1 MEVVYMYSG
10 HIRQRKTKD
19 GKPCYQIIIEK
30 TPDRH
35 TGKRKR
41 IYKTI
46 HGTKKDAER
55 IKTQM
60 LCDLDNQTYIAPKKT
75 TVGEWVQEW
84 YDTYIKDFKSESTLR
99 GYQYQIENY
108 IIPIIGDIPLQ
119 QLTTSQVQK
128 WINKLKSESP
138 ITHKSLS
145 SKTVRNIYMNLSVPL
160 EKAVCLD
167 MIKKNPCK
175 NVTLPKKEKH
185 EVDFYDS
192 DEVDKLIKTATNTNM
207 ELPVMLALTLGL
219 RRGELIALRWE
230 NVDME
235 NNIIHICENRV
246 DGLNGKV
253 VTKLPKSEAGI
264 RDIPISSSLKKLLKK
279 YKVEFLKKKLKYNL
293 GEKEDYVISQN
304 DGKPYKPYSFTKKFR
319 TFLEKNCLRHI
330 RLHDLRHTNASIM
343 LQQGIS
349 PKVAQQRLG
358 HSDFSVTMNTYS
370 HIMKTVENEAA
381 DKLDEVLFKKAE

>member
-1 MEVVYMYSG
+1 MY
-10 HIRQRKTKD
+10 
-19 GKPCYQIIIEK
+19 
-30 TPDRH
+30 
-35 TGKRKR
+35 
-41 IYKTI
+41 
-46 HGTKKDAER
+46 
-55 IKTQM
+55 
-60 LCDLDNQTYIAPKKT
+60 
-75 TVGEWVQEW
+75 
-84 YDTYIKDFKSESTLR
+84 
-99 GYQYQIENY
+99 
-108 IIPIIGDIPLQ
+108 
-119 QLTTSQVQK
+119 
-128 WINKLKSESP
+128 
-138 ITHKSLS
+138 
-145 SKTVRNIYMNLSVPL
+145 
-160 EKAVCLD
+160 
-167 MIKKNPCK
+167 
-175 NVTLPKKEKH
+175 
-185 EVDFYDS
+185 
-192 DEVDKLIKTATNTNM
+192 
-207 ELPVMLALTLGL
+207 
-219 RRGELIALRWE
+219 
-230 NVDME
+230 
-235 NNIIHICENRV
+235 
-246 DGLNGKV
+246 GLNGKV